1 MCRSSLASID
11 IGFFYFWK
19 LGYTA
24 ALSFSVHWHFAAN
37 CLRLQY
43 DAKPSHDPCAQ
54 IQHRSLAPSLPRFP
68 LQCLAVEKKVKLPL
82 LLPLSSLQ
90 LHSSRPVPRPTPS
103 LPLVFASVRVEFKNL
118 VEFHFRCRQLRMRNY
133 PSEISYDFNTS
144 CTCIGGTCIAYG
156 VVLTYF
162 QVPPARVLTLCSLF
176 SSPYIDELKII
187 TINWLVIY
195 EFEFTQFKHVIYF
208 QHTIIFIISWCVG
221 WTCCSPNNKQIS

>member
-11 IGFFYFWK
+11 IGFFIFENWVTRRRFRFRFIDI
-19 LGYTA
+19 LQQTVFGYSTMPNQA
-24 ALSFSVHWHFAAN
+24 TIPAP
-37 CLRLQY
+37 
-43 DAKPSHDPCAQ
+43 KPSP
-54 IQHRSLAPSLPRFP
+54 SSSLPCFP

-103 LPLVFASVRVEFKNL
+103 LPQVFASVRVEFKNL

-133 PSEISYDFNTS
+133 PSEISYGFNTS

-195 EFEFTQFKHVIYF
+195 EFEFTQLKHVIYF